1 MKVSST
7 LKLLIICLLGN
18 TLWAQNVD
26 DILKQYIEVTKN
38 QTAVQSNIN
47 YAMYKNEDGTKA
59 YESYN
64 GIQIRASETFYQQL
78 DKMEYI
84 QGEDF
89 VVKLNK
95 DQKLMMVG
103 YSSEPIIKGIDQIAT
118 DKMLEYFDEKS
129 LKDSQTYWEIEL
141 SSQEP
146 ELSEI
151 SKIILHIDKTT
162 FKLSKQILFF
172 DIVSDFAI
180 YENESEP
187 DMGIPR
193 LEITYSN
200 YVDTIK
206 NSNLLNQNRYFVYKD
221 KTITPAE
228 EFKNFEVIMA
238 N

>member
-1 MKVSST
+1 MKT
-7 LKLLIICLLGN
+7 INKLTLLILCLLVN
-18 TLWAQNVD
+18 VLSAQEVD
-26 DILKQYIEVTKN
+26 DILKKYMEVTRSV
-38 QTAVQSNIN
+38 TALQSDIN
-47 YAMYKNEDGTKA
+47 YAMYKNENGTKA

-64 GIQIRASETFYQQL
+64 GIQIRQEETFYQQL

-84 QGEDF
+84 QGKDF

-95 DQKLMMVG
+95 DQKIMMVE
-103 YSSEPIIKGIDQIAT
+103 YSSEPILRGVDQVAT
-118 DKMLEYFDEKS
+118 DKMLGYFNDKK
-129 LKDSQTYWEIEL
+129 LKDSQTHWEIEL

-151 SKIILHIDKTT
+151 SKIILHIDKNTYR
-162 FKLSKQILFF
+162 LSKQILFF

-180 YENESEP
+180 YENKPEP

-200 YVDTIK
+200 YLDTIK
-206 NSNLLNQNRYFVYKD
+206 NSKVLEQDRYFTYNDSK
-221 KTITPAE
+221 INAAA
-228 EFKNFEVIMA
+228 EFKGFEVIMA